1 MKIKTTFPGGLKVSA
16 SDGEFT
22 INTDQPKD
30 SGGDGSAPSPF
41 ILFLSSIATCAGYF
55 ALAFCKQRE
64 LSTEGLELHATF
76 ERNPDTHK
84 LDKAKLILTLPE
96 GFPEKYHKPIL
107 RAMDQC
113 SVKKTVLDPPEF
125 DIQVV

>member
-1 MKIKTTFPGGLKVSA
+1 MNIKTTFPGGLKVSA
-16 SDGEFT
+16 SSGEFT
-22 INTDQPKD
+22 ISTDQPKN

-55 ALAFCKQRE
+55 ALAFCKKRDI
-64 LSTEGLELHATF
+64 STEGMELNASF
-76 ERNPDTHK
+76 ERNPESHK
-84 LDKAKLILTLPE
+84 LEDAKLVLTLPK

-113 SVKKTVLDPPEF
+113 SVKKTVLDPPNFEITL
-125 DIQVV
+125 D